1 MNGPSG
7 RTIIQASTLS
17 MRSTSTGSPVVFAS
31 TPPVLSRLRHTTGG
45 FRVEAA
51 RAFRASACSRMTLV
65 CSLASAS
72 CSAASRLASSASAR
86 ARLDRFFITVKETAV
101 CHSDG
106 HTTVSRT
113 PKVTGRGQQYFI
125 ERFLDGRLTPDLAD
139 DEGAAA

>member
-86 ARLDRFFITVKETAV
+86 ARLDRFFITQETTANT
-101 CHSDG
+101 SE
-106 HTTVSRT
+106 RT
-113 PKVTGRGQQYFI
+113 
-125 ERFLDGRLTPDLAD
+125 
-139 DEGAAA
+139 AAADTHSAPMRPSNSEEAPAAAAARAKGTNERKIP